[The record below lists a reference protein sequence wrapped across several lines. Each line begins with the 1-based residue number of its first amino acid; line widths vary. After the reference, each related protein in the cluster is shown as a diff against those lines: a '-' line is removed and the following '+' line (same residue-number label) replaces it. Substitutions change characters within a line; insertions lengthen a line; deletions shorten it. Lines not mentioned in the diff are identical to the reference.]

1 MTTKVRR
8 SDQVRMSDLLL
19 KKKEPSIHE
28 ENKRHSL
35 NGVASLTGEV
45 AAEIAVSNGALNN
58 SMVLC
63 SPLGGNEGPRES
75 RFSAGLTIHQA
86 AVVGH
91 ALRKSL
97 GKDRPVILGAGS
109 PAVMQPNI
117 RDSDSSL
124 MMAASSKY
132 S

>member
-1 MTTKVRR
+1 M
-8 SDQVRMSDLLL
+8 L
-19 KKKEPSIHE
+19 KKKEPSVVE
-28 ENKRHSL
+28 ENRRHSL
-35 NGVASLTGEV
+35 NGVASLAGDV
-45 AAEIAVSNGALNN
+45 AAEIAASNGALNN
-58 SMVLC
+58 SLVCC

-75 RFSAGLTIHQA
+75 RFSAGLTNHQA
-86 AVVGH
+86 AVDSH

-97 GKDRPVILGAGS
+97 CKERPMILGAGS

>member
-1 MTTKVRR
+1 M
-8 SDQVRMSDLLL
+8 RMSDLLL
-19 KKKEPSIHE
+19 KKKEPSIQE

-45 AAEIAVSNGALNN
+45 AAEIASNGALNN

-63 SPLGGNEGPRES
+63 SPLGVNEGPRES

-109 PAVMQPNI
+109 PAAMQPNI